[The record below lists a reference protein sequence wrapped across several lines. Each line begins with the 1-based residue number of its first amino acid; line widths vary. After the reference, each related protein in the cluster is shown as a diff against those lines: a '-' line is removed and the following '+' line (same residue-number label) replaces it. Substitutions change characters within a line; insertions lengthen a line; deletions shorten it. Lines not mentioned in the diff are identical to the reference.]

1 VYKKAPYYISTIDE
15 CLAYSMKK
23 PFSVPQDK
31 KKWKYVTV
39 ILIAVIAAGFTMPY
53 AFGQT
58 TIPDVPQMFQ
68 QLLDLA
74 GSIKTDTESI
84 KARTDNLPDDPA
96 STTDIT
102 EAQNAIEAAITGR
115 TETTSTHL
123 VVAGQNIPV
132 DTPHVVMLRN
142 IATNVFYNAV
152 VGQQADLDGDG
163 MLDNC
168 EGRMIITLERDG
180 DFDFNDNVEQFLEI
194 TDGSLRTL
202 SGFSNSTYGLAAYTQ
217 DIGASDSCAITITAT
232 GGDGVRPLPQ

>member
-1 VYKKAPYYISTIDE
+1 
-15 CLAYSMKK
+15 MKK
-23 PFSVPQDK
+23 PFSVPQDNAENNNKK
-31 KKWKYVTV
+31 KKWKKFVSV
-39 ILIAVIAAGFTMPY
+39 MLIAVLAAGLTIPY

-58 TIPDVPQMFQ
+58 TTPNVPQMFQ

-74 GSIKTDTESI
+74 GSIKTDTENI
-84 KARTDNLPDDPA
+84 RARTDNLPDDPS
-96 STTDIT
+96 STTDVT
-102 EAQNAIEAAITGR
+102 EAQNAIESAITGR

-123 VVAGQNIPV
+123 VVAGQDIPV
-132 DTPHVVMLRN
+132 GTPHIVMLRD

-168 EGRMIITLERDG
+168 EGRMTITLERDG

-194 TDGSLRTL
+194 TDGSLRAF

-232 GGDGVRPLPQ
+232 AGDGVRPPPQ

>member
-1 VYKKAPYYISTIDE
+1 
-15 CLAYSMKK
+15 MKR

-31 KKWKYVTV
+31 KKWKYVSVT
-39 ILIAVIAAGFTMPY
+39 LIAAVLAAGFTLPY

-68 QLLDLA
+68 QLLELA
-74 GSIKTDTESI
+74 GSIKADTGSI

-123 VVAGQNIPV
+123 VVAGQDIPV
-132 DTPHVVMLRN
+132 GSPHIVVLRN
-142 IATNVFYNAV
+142 TATNVFYNAA
-152 VGQQADLDGDG
+152 VGQEADLDGDG

-180 DFDFNDNVEQFLEI
+180 DFDFNDNVEQFLEV

-232 GGDGVRPLPQ
+232 AGDNVRPLPQ

>member
-1 VYKKAPYYISTIDE
+1 
-15 CLAYSMKK
+15 MKRA
-23 PFSVPQDK
+23 FSLPHDK
-31 KKWKYVTV
+31 KKWKYVSMM
-39 ILIAVIAAGFTMPY
+39 LIAVLAAGLTVPY

-68 QLLDLA
+68 RLLELA
-74 GSIKTDTESI
+74 GSIKADTGAI

-96 STTDIT
+96 STADIT
-102 EAQNAIEAAITGR
+102 EAQNAIQAAITGR

-123 VVAGQNIPV
+123 VVAGQDIPV
-132 DTPHVVMLRN
+132 GVPHVVMLRN
-142 IATNVFYNAV
+142 TATNVFYNAA
-152 VGQQADLDGDG
+152 VGQEADLDGDG

-180 DFDFNDNVEQFLEI
+180 DFDFNDNVEQFLEV

-217 DIGASDSCAITITAT
+217 NIGASDSCAITITAT
-232 GGDGVRPLPQ
+232 AGDNVRPLPQ

>member
-1 VYKKAPYYISTIDE
+1 MKKA
-15 CLAYSMKK
+15 
-23 PFSVPQDK
+23 FSVPQDNAENKK
-31 KKWKYVTV
+31 KKWKKYVTV
-39 ILIAVIAAGFTMPY
+39 MLIAVLAAGLTIPY

-58 TIPDVPQMFQ
+58 TSPNVPQMFQ

-74 GSIKTDTESI
+74 GSIKTDTENI
-84 KARTDNLPDDPA
+84 RARTDNLPDDPA
-96 STTDIT
+96 STTDVT
-102 EAQNAIEAAITGR
+102 EAQNAIESAITGR

-123 VVAGQNIPV
+123 VVAGQDIPV
-132 DTPHVVMLRN
+132 GTPHIVMLRN
-142 IATNVFYNAV
+142 MATNVFYNAV

-168 EGRMIITLERDG
+168 EGRMTITLERDG

-194 TDGSLRTL
+194 TDGSLRAF

-232 GGDGVRPLPQ
+232 AGDGVRPPPQ

>member
-1 VYKKAPYYISTIDE
+1 
-15 CLAYSMKK
+15 MKK
-23 PFSVPQDK
+23 PFSMPQDK

-39 ILIAVIAAGFTMPY
+39 MLIAVVAAGFTMPY

-58 TIPDVPQMFQ
+58 TTPDVPQMFQ

-123 VVAGQNIPV
+123 VVAGQDIPV
-132 DTPHVVMLRN
+132 GTPHVVMLRN

-168 EGRMIITLERDG
+168 EGRMIMTLERDG

-232 GGDGVRPLPQ
+232 AGDGVRSMPQ

>member
-1 VYKKAPYYISTIDE
+1 
-15 CLAYSMKK
+15 
-23 PFSVPQDK
+23 
-31 KKWKYVTV
+31 
-39 ILIAVIAAGFTMPY
+39 
-53 AFGQT
+53 
-58 TIPDVPQMFQ
+58 MFQ

-74 GSIKTDTESI
+74 GSIKTDTENI
-84 KARTDNLPDDPA
+84 RARTDNLPDDPA
-96 STTDIT
+96 SSTDVT
-102 EAQNAIEAAITGR
+102 EAQNAIETAITGR

-132 DTPHVVMLRN
+132 GTPHIIMLRN
-142 IATNVFYNAV
+142 MGTNVFYNAV

-168 EGRMIITLERDG
+168 EGRMVITLERDG

-217 DIGASDSCAITITAT
+217 DIGASDSCAVTITAT
-232 GGDGVRPLPQ
+232 AGDGVRPVPR

>member
-1 VYKKAPYYISTIDE
+1 
-15 CLAYSMKK
+15 MKR

-31 KKWKYVTV
+31 KKWKYVSVT
-39 ILIAVIAAGFTMPY
+39 LIAAVVLAAGFTLPY

-68 QLLDLA
+68 QLLELA
-74 GSIKTDTESI
+74 GSIKADTGSI

-123 VVAGQNIPV
+123 VVAGQDIPV
-132 DTPHVVMLRN
+132 GTPHVVMLRN
-142 IATNVFYNAV
+142 TATNVFYNVA
-152 VGQQADLDGDG
+152 VGQEADLDGDG

-180 DFDFNDNVEQFLEI
+180 DFDFNDNVEQFLEV

-232 GGDGVRPLPQ
+232 AGDNVRPLPQ

>member
-1 VYKKAPYYISTIDE
+1 
-15 CLAYSMKK
+15 MKK
-23 PFSVPQDK
+23 PFFVPQDK
-31 KKWKYVTV
+31 EKNKKKWKKYVTV
-39 ILIAVIAAGFTMPY
+39 MVIAVLTAGFTIPY

-58 TIPDVPQMFQ
+58 TAPNVPQMFQ

-74 GSIKTDTESI
+74 GSIKIDTENI
-84 KARTDNLPDDPA
+84 RARTDNLPDDPA
-96 STTDIT
+96 STTDVT

-132 DTPHVVMLRN
+132 GTPHIVMLRN
-142 IATNVFYNAV
+142 MATNVFYSAV
-152 VGQQADLDGDG
+152 VGQQADLDSDG

-168 EGRMIITLERDG
+168 EGRMTITLERDG

-202 SGFSNSTYGLAAYTQ
+202 SGFSNSTYGLASYTQ

-232 GGDGVRPLPQ
+232 AGDGVRPPPQ